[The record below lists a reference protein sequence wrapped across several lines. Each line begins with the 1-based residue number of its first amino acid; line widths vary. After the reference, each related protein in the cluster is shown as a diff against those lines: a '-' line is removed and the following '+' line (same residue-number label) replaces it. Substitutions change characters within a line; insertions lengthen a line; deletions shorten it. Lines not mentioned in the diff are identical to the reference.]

1 MSTEAR
7 QAGDTFA
14 RALARGAEFVSR
26 HGDGLARTRLG
37 ILLHAASPSSI
48 ETALAP
54 WQCRDGGF
62 APLASLP
69 GASARAT
76 VMGTLSALDLYDE
89 AGLRSGAALSAA
101 VAWLGRMQTPD
112 GAWHPTAGERLAGG
126 DEDPVFLTGL
136 LAGHL
141 SKLRWGSART
151 LAQAEAFLAARWS
164 PERVEGGGWRGLSA
178 YAHACSNGCA
188 ELADE
193 ALQWCGRALE
203 KGYRSGGLG
212 VLEVAR
218 VLLLCDA
225 HSLPGGHVDA
235 GEVVLALL
243 AAQQP
248 DGALG
253 EPGLPTASRVEATL
267 VGARTWVRFAPVLR
281 AAAPSVRAR

>member
-1 MSTEAR
+1 MSTEAT

-37 ILLHAASPSSI
+37 ILLHAAPPSTI

-54 WQCRDGGF
+54 WQCSDGGF

-76 VMGTLSALDLYDE
+76 LMGTLSALDLYDE
-89 AGLRSGAALSAA
+89 AGLRSGAGLSAA
-101 VAWLGRMQTPD
+101 VAWLARVQTPD
-112 GAWHPTAGERLAGG
+112 GAWHPTAEEHLEAG
-126 DEDPVFLTGL
+126 DEDPVFLTGM

-141 SKLRWGSART
+141 SKLRCGSPRT

-164 PERVEGGGWRGLSA
+164 PERVEGGGWRGLGA
-178 YAHACSNGCA
+178 YAHACTNGCA

-203 KGYRSGGLG
+203 KGYRSGALDA
-212 VLEVAR
+212 VDVAR

-225 HSLPGGHVDA
+225 HSLPGGRVDS

-253 EPGLPTASRVEATL
+253 APGLPAAPRVEATL
-267 VGARTWVRFAPVLR
+267 VGARTWVRFAPVRR
-281 AAAPSVRAR
+281 AAAADLRAR